1 MNYFELLVLVLISTM
16 GVRWAQYLKEQLE
29 ILHQLLLSMDNLLFL
44 INDKGEK
51 LCSRKYVVQNWRR
64 ISIATWN

>member
-51 LCSRKYVVQNWRR
+51 LCSRKYVVQN
-64 ISIATWN
+64 

>member
-1 MNYFELLVLVLISTM
+1 M

-51 LCSRKYVVQNWRR
+51 LCSRKYVIQN
-64 ISIATWN
+64 

>member
-1 MNYFELLVLVLISTM
+1 MNYFELFVLVLISTM

-51 LCSRKYVVQNWRR
+51 LCSRKYVIQN
-64 ISIATWN
+64 

>member
-51 LCSRKYVVQNWRR
+51 LCSRKYVIQN
-64 ISIATWN
+64 